1 MRRLLLA
8 LCLLLLGVAAG
19 AQDFIRYYPP
29 QMGTTSSGAFTLSG
43 PLLLPDGTAAAPSL
57 AFASDPDTGFQWV
70 VSGTFAA
77 SFNNSTRML
86 FGPGSGGGEL
96 RLGSGGQLSFSSNVN
111 PAAAGFDAL
120 FTRAA
125 AATLQQGA
133 ADAAAPVNQTL
144 QAQGVAAGTSDVAG
158 ASYTFKSGTGRGT
171 GAGSALIFSSPT
183 RITTS
188 STAQTQVERVRIDEQ
203 ATQINTLAFPLVAD
217 ATIQYGQTV
226 MPDAGTNDRFDVT
239 TGNATLTIGVLGGVG
254 ASAQGTSYPVIYGGL
269 AYVACA
275 EDGAITRGH
284 YLLQSA
290 TAGYCADSATV
301 STDGLNIAK
310 ALRSEPVTNVIVF
323 NGCTGAAGCVNTAL
337 NTPNNGPAGQI
348 TLSAD
353 VAAAGWVVGEPVVYW
368 NSGGASITGL
378 TDGATYWL
386 VSVATTNVL
395 ISATKGGAAIVPS
408 SQGNDATQYLQRLP
422 LAAISIQ

>member
-1 MRRLLLA
+1 MLKRTVVLLA
-8 LCLLLLGVAAG
+8 ALALPSVAQAQLCGGTICYFQSGGV
-19 AQDFIRYYPP
+19 IS
-29 QMGTTSSGAFTLSG
+29 T
-43 PLLLPDGTAAAPSL
+43 PLLLPDGTAAAPSVAFLNYANSGLFTEASVL
-57 AFASDPDTGFQWV
+57 AFSVGGVKRARLTADYFDIY
-70 VSGTFAA
+70 
-77 SFNNSTRML
+77 ST
-86 FGPGSGGGEL
+86 
-96 RLGSGGQLSFSSNVN
+96 
-111 PAAAGFDAL
+111 AAGIRMGASQDVIL
-120 FTRAA
+120 TRSA
-125 AATLQQGA
+125 AATLQQGGP
-133 ADAAAPVNQTL
+133 DAAAPGSQTL

-183 RITTS
+183 RITTG

-239 TGNATLTIGVLGGVG
+239 TGSATLTIGVLGGVG

-368 NSGGASITGL
+368 NSGGGSITGL

-408 SQGNDATQYLQRLP
+408 SQGNDATQYLQRLT

>member
-1 MRRLLLA
+1 MRRLLLT

-19 AQDFIRYYPP
+19 AQDFIRYFPP

-43 PLLLPDGTAAAPSL
+43 PLLLPDGTAAAPSIGW
-57 AFASDPDTGFQWV
+57 ASDADGTGTGIYRRGADEIGFASNGILASRYAGAWWIGTSAINWGASPTVSDT
-70 VSGTFAA
+70 
-77 SFNNSTRML
+77 
-86 FGPGSGGGEL
+86 
-96 RLGSGGQLSFSSNVN
+96 
-111 PAAAGFDAL
+111 AL
-120 FTRAA
+120 ARAA
-125 AATLQQGA
+125 AATLQQGG

-158 ASYTFKSGTGRGT
+158 ATFTIRPGTGRGT
-171 GAGSALIFSSPT
+171 GAGSALVF
-183 RITTS
+183 TTPS
-188 STAQTQVERVRIDEQ
+188 VLTTGNTAQTQTERVRIDEQ
-203 ATQINTLAFPLVAD
+203 ATSVATLAFPLVAD
-217 ATIQYGQTV
+217 AVIQYGQTV

-239 TGNATLTIGVLGGVG
+239 TGSATLGIGVLGGVG

-269 AYVACA
+269 TRVAIA
-275 EDGAITRGH
+275 EDLAVTRGH

-290 TAGYCADSATV
+290 TAGYCSDSATV

-323 NGCTGAAGCVNTAL
+323 NGCTGGCVNTAL
-337 NTPNNGPAGQI
+337 NTPNVGPAGQI

-353 VAAAGWVVGEPVVYW
+353 VAAAGWVVGEPVIYW

-386 VSVATTNVL
+386 VSVSGLNVL
-395 ISATKGGAAIVPS
+395 ISATKGGTAIVPA
-408 SQGNDATQYLQRLP
+408 SQGNDATQYLIRLP
-422 LAAISIQ
+422 LAAVSIQ

>member
-29 QMGTTSSGAFTLSG
+29 QMGTTSNGAFTLTG
-43 PLLLPDGTAAAPSL
+43 PLLLLTDTA
-57 AFASDPDTGFQWV
+57 Q
-70 VSGTFAA
+70 
-77 SFNNSTRML
+77 
-86 FGPGSGGGEL
+86 L
-96 RLGSGGQLSFSSNVN
+96 RLGASS
-111 PAAAGFDAL
+111 DTIL
-120 FTRAA
+120 TRAA
-125 AATLQQGA
+125 AATFQQGA
-133 ADAAAPVNQTL
+133 VDAAAPVNQTL

-158 ASYTFKSGTGRGT
+158 ASYTFKAGTGRGT
-171 GAGSALIFSSPT
+171 GAGAPLIFSTPST
-183 RITTS
+183 GVTG
-188 STAQTQVERVRIDEQ
+188 STAQTVVERVRIDER
-203 ATQINTLAFPLVAD
+203 AMQINTLAFPLVAD

-239 TGNATLTIGVLGGVG
+239 TGSATLTIGVLGGVG

-269 AYVACA
+269 AYVAVA

-310 ALRSEPVTNVIVF
+310 ALRSEPVSNVIVH
-323 NGCTGAAGCVNTAL
+323 NGCTGSAGCINTAL
-337 NTPNNGPAGQI
+337 NTPNVGPAGQI

-353 VAAAGWVVGEPVVYW
+353 VAAAGWVVGEPVTYW
-368 NSGGASITGL
+368 NSGGGTPTGL

-386 VSVATTNVL
+386 VSVATTNVT
-395 ISATKGGAAIVPS
+395 ISTTKGGAVLVPS
-408 SQGNDATQYLQRLP
+408 SQGNDATQYLIRLP
-422 LAAISIQ
+422 LAAVSIQ

>member
-8 LCLLLLGVAAG
+8 LCLLLLSVAAG

-29 QMGTTSSGAFTLSG
+29 QMGTTSNGAFTLTG
-43 PLLLPDGTAAAPSL
+43 PLLLLTDTA
-57 AFASDPDTGFQWV
+57 Q
-70 VSGTFAA
+70 
-77 SFNNSTRML
+77 
-86 FGPGSGGGEL
+86 L
-96 RLGSGGQLSFSSNVN
+96 RLGASS
-111 PAAAGFDAL
+111 DTIL
-120 FTRAA
+120 TRAT
-125 AATLQQGA
+125 AATFQQGA
-133 ADAAAPVNQTL
+133 VDAAAPVNQTL

-158 ASYTFKSGTGRGT
+158 ASFTFKAGTGRGT
-171 GAGSALIFSSPT
+171 GAGAPLIFSTPST
-183 RITTS
+183 GVTGN
-188 STAQTQVERVRIDEQ
+188 TAQTVVERVRIDER
-203 ATQINTLAFPLVAD
+203 AMQINTLAFPLVAD

-239 TGNATLTIGVLGGVG
+239 TGSATLTIGVLGGVG

-269 AYVACA
+269 AYVAVA

-310 ALRSEPVTNVIVF
+310 ALRSEPVSNVIVH
-323 NGCTGAAGCVNTAL
+323 NGCTGSAGCINTAL
-337 NTPNNGPAGQI
+337 NTPNVGPAGQI

-353 VAAAGWVVGEPVVYW
+353 VAAAGWVVGEPVTYW
-368 NSGGASITGL
+368 NSGGGTPTGL

-386 VSVATTNVL
+386 VSVATTNVT
-395 ISATKGGAAIVPS
+395 ISTTKGGAVLVPS
-408 SQGNDATQYLQRLP
+408 SQGNDATQYLIRLP
-422 LAAISIQ
+422 LAAVSIQ

>member
-8 LCLLLLGVAAG
+8 LCLLLLSVAAG
-19 AQDFIRYYPP
+19 AQDFIRFYPP
-29 QMGTTSSGAFTLSG
+29 QLGTTSGGAFTLSG
-43 PLLLPDGTAAAPSL
+43 PLLLPAGTAVAPSL
-57 AFASDPDTGFQWV
+57 ASSANPNSGIYFTGSDLFISRNGVLRAGMNGLYWAAGTGFDV
-70 VSGTFAA
+70 GFAGNTFIT
-77 SFNNSTRML
+77 S
-86 FGPGSGGGEL
+86 P
-96 RLGSGGQLSFSSNVN
+96 
-111 PAAAGFDAL
+111 
-120 FTRAA
+120 A

-158 ASYTFKSGTGRGT
+158 ASFTFKAGTGRGT
-171 GAGSALIFSSPT
+171 GAGAPLIFSTPST
-183 RITTS
+183 GVTGN
-188 STAQTQVERVRIDEQ
+188 TAQTVVERVRIDER
-203 ATQINTLAFPLVAD
+203 AMQINTLAFPLVAD

-239 TGNATLTIGVLGGVG
+239 TGSATLTIGVLGGVG

-269 AYVACA
+269 AYVAVA

-310 ALRSEPVTNVIVF
+310 ALRSEPVSNVIVH
-323 NGCTGAAGCVNTAL
+323 NGCTGSAGCINTAL
-337 NTPNNGPAGQI
+337 NTPNVGPAGQI

-353 VAAAGWVVGEPVVYW
+353 VAAAGWVVGEPVTYW
-368 NSGGASITGL
+368 NSGGGTPTGL

-386 VSVATTNVL
+386 VSVATTNVT
-395 ISATKGGAAIVPS
+395 ISTTKGGAVLVPS
-408 SQGNDATQYLQRLP
+408 SQGNDATQYLIRLP
-422 LAAISIQ
+422 LAAVSIQ

>member
-1 MRRLLLA
+1 MRRLLLT

-19 AQDFIRYYPP
+19 AQDFIRYFPP

-43 PLLLPDGTAAAPSL
+43 PLLLPDGTAAAPSIGW
-57 AFASDPDTGFQWV
+57 ASDADGTGTGIYRRGADEIGFASNGILASRYAGAWWIGTSAINWGASPTVSDT
-70 VSGTFAA
+70 
-77 SFNNSTRML
+77 
-86 FGPGSGGGEL
+86 
-96 RLGSGGQLSFSSNVN
+96 
-111 PAAAGFDAL
+111 AL
-120 FTRAA
+120 ARAA

-144 QAQGVAAGTSDVAG
+144 QSQGVAAGTSDVAG

-171 GAGSALIFSSPT
+171 GAGSALVF
-183 RITTS
+183 TTPS
-188 STAQTQVERVRIDEQ
+188 VLTTGSTAQTQVERVRIDEQ

-239 TGNATLTIGVLGGVG
+239 TGSATLTIGVLGGVG

-368 NSGGASITGL
+368 NSGGAPITGL